1 MNRIRIIYPFDMSWI
16 IKIKNCYIAGSNE
29 TGYSVTAIRDNAK
42 QFDTKAEAQN
52 VKDVNHL
59 MGSIIPL

>member
-1 MNRIRIIYPFDMSWI
+1 MSWI

-52 VKDVNHL
+52 VKSVNHL